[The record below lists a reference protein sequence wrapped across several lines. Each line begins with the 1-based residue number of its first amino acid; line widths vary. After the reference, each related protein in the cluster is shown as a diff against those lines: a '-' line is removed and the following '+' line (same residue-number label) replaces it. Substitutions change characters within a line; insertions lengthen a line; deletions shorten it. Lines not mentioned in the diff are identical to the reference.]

1 MATLTITA
9 GRTKFSL
16 QIPHKI
22 LINGQFIGI
31 MKSSEIKI
39 QMPAGNY
46 QIAIQSIIPYFGSTT
61 MVKVEEGIDNI
72 LTFSDREKWWD
83 ILFGIDLILW
93 FAKLF
98 FELPHPWEL
107 LYKIS
112 TNGYFILWIIY
123 ELIIRKRYFKLD
135 YQQKIRKSS

>member
-1 MATLTITA
+1 MATLTIAA

-22 LINGQFIGI
+22 LINGQFIGV
-31 MKSSEIKI
+31 MKTPKVEI
-39 QMPAGNY
+39 QLPAGNY
-46 QIAIQSIIPYFGSTT
+46 HIAIQSMIPYFGSA
-61 MVKVEEGIDNI
+61 MAVKVEEGVENS

-93 FAKLF
+93 LAKLF

-107 LYKIS
+107 IYEIA
-112 TNGYFILWIIY
+112 TNGYFVLWIIY
-123 ELIIRKRYFKLD
+123 ELIIRKRYFKLE
-135 YQQKIRKSS
+135 YQQKIRK

>member
-1 MATLTITA
+1 MATLTIAA

-22 LINGQFIGI
+22 LINGQFIGV
-31 MKSSEIKI
+31 MKTPKVEI
-39 QMPAGNY
+39 QLPAGNY
-46 QIAIQSIIPYFGSTT
+46 HIAIQSMIPYFGSA
-61 MVKVEEGIDNI
+61 MAVKVEEGVENI

-93 FAKLF
+93 LAKLF

-107 LYKIS
+107 IYEIA
-112 TNGYFILWIIY
+112 TNGYFVLWIIY
-123 ELIIRKRYFKLD
+123 ELIIRKRYFKLE
-135 YQQKIRKSS
+135 YQQKIRK

>member
-1 MATLTITA
+1 MATLTIAA

-22 LINGQFIGI
+22 LINGQFIGV
-31 MKSSEIKI
+31 MKTPKVEI
-39 QMPAGNY
+39 QLPAGNY
-46 QIAIQSIIPYFGSTT
+46 HIAIQSMIPYFGSA
-61 MVKVEEGIDNI
+61 MSVKVEEGVENI

-93 FAKLF
+93 LAKLF

-107 LYKIS
+107 IYEIA
-112 TNGYFILWIIY
+112 TNGYFVLWIIY
-123 ELIIRKRYFKLD
+123 ELIIRKRYFKLE
-135 YQQKIRKSS
+135 YQQKIRK

>member
-1 MATLTITA
+1 MATLTIAA

-22 LINGQFIGI
+22 LINGQFIGV
-31 MKSSEIKI
+31 MKTPKVEI
-39 QMPAGNY
+39 QLPAGNY
-46 QIAIQSIIPYFGSTT
+46 HIAIQSMIPYFGSA
-61 MVKVEEGIDNI
+61 MSVKVEEGVENI

-93 FAKLF
+93 LAKLF

-107 LYKIS
+107 IYKIA
-112 TNGYFILWIIY
+112 TNGYFVLWIIY
-123 ELIIRKRYFKLD
+123 ELIIRKRYFKLE
-135 YQQKIRKSS
+135 YQQKIRK